1 MTSKKFFEKSNF
13 FGIIFGTFKL
23 LFYIC
28 NVINKQLTLI
38 DMKTQFS
45 IYQVNNANENARNIM
60 FSSMR
65 IIKRM
70 NLPLSID
77 IYKKV
82 YEGEIESEGKSINS
96 VLEDIYNIFN
106 VRRPEDFKGHS
117 LSTSDVVL
125 LNGRYYFCDSFGWVK
140 VEL

>member
-1 MTSKKFFEKSNF
+1 
-13 FGIIFGTFKL
+13 
-23 LFYIC
+23 
-28 NVINKQLTLI
+28 
-38 DMKTQFS
+38 MKTQFS